1 MPHET
6 VEQATTVERDATT
19 GSTDLSIDTHRGFAG
34 MIREQAN
41 AAWAGTTEKAK
52 STMAEQQQAIA
63 GSIGDLA
70 GALHSAAGDLERKD
84 RTGVSR
90 LAEETASGLERL
102 SHKLRRKDFD
112 TTLSEAEAFARREP
126 ALFLCAA
133 LAAGFMAVRFL
144 KSSSS
149 DAGPTES
156 SPPRREHTQ
165 HEGAWPESSANEAAS

>member
-1 MPHET
+1 M
-6 VEQATTVERDATT
+6 
-19 GSTDLSIDTHRGFAG
+19 F
-34 MIREQAN
+34 REQAN
-41 AAWAGTTEKAK
+41 AAWAGTREKAK
-52 STMAEQQQAIA
+52 STIAEQQQAVA

-90 LAEETASGLERL
+90 FAEETASGLERL

-112 TTLSEAEAFARREP
+112 ATLSEAEAFARREP

-133 LAAGFMAVRFL
+133 VAAGFIAVRFL

-149 DAGPTES
+149 DAGPTRP
-156 SPPRREHTQ
+156 SPPPPEHAER
-165 HEGAWPESSANEAAS
+165 EGAWPESSANKAAS